1 MKTRTLLL
9 LSLGCGLA
17 IMLAGAA
24 LLIQLTGQDEAL
36 PPLAIGDAAQVG
48 DMGVT
53 VLTTTESGGEL
64 IVAVEIGGA
73 ADDAPADDFR
83 LVASGRPLRVASS
96 DCPAIDPV
104 IDSLPT
110 TTCSLTF
117 DVSAAD
123 GSSRLLFYERGDDTA
138 RWLLA

>member
-24 LLIQLTGQDEAL
+24 LLIQLTGQDEAV
-36 PPLAIGDAAQVG
+36 PPLAVGDADVVG
-48 DMGVT
+48 EMEVV
-53 VLTTTESGGEL
+53 VLSAEESGGDL
-64 IVAVEIGGA
+64 RVAIEIGGT

-96 DCPAIDPV
+96 DCRAVDPL
-104 IDSLPT
+104 IDSVPVLCT
-110 TTCSLTF
+110 LTF

-123 GSSRLLFYERGDDTA
+123 GTSRLLFYERGDDSA